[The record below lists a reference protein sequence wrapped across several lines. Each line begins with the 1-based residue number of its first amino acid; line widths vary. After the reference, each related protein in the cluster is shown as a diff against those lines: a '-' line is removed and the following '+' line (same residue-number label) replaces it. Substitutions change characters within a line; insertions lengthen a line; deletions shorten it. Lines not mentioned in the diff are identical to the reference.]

1 MPNPS
6 QLARLK
12 SQLAAHRRSL
22 NEFAASTQRLHELV
36 SAMIDAT
43 PGNANKPS
51 AKRTTSEPRPKR
63 SGTSP
68 ASATARRAAG
78 AERPAA
84 GATASTASTASTAT
98 KKAAVERR
106 VSRAQRAIALE
117 RHWGNLF

>member
-36 SAMIDAT
+36 RAMIDAT

-63 SGTSP
+63 AGTSP

-84 GATASTASTASTAT
+84 GATASTASTAT

>member
-1 MPNPS
+1 MPKPS

-43 PGNANKPS
+43 RDNANKPS
-51 AKRTTSEPRPKR
+51 AKRTSSEPRPKG

-68 ASATARRAAG
+68 ASATARRASG
-78 AERPAA
+78 AERPAVA
-84 GATASTASTASTAT
+84 AAAVVATAT
-98 KKAAVERR
+98 KKAAVGRR
-106 VSRAQRAIALE
+106 VSREQRAVALE